1 MDLKVMSVG
10 GQGDQ
15 KSEYVALQATKD
27 CNLNNY
33 MIFDETYKDDGSA
46 SNKHRHIFIFP
57 DWTIKKGEFIFLFT
71 RPGSNNRGVT
81 QQKNPASYFYW
92 GLKSSVWNEEGDKV
106 HIVKTESKATFKV
119 PSIA

>member
-57 DWTIKKGEFIFLFT
+57 DWTIKKVSLYFFLLA
-71 RPGSNNRGVT
+71 PG
-81 QQKNPASYFYW
+81 QIIEA
-92 GLKSSVWNEEGDKV
+92 
-106 HIVKTESKATFKV
+106 
-119 PSIA
+119 